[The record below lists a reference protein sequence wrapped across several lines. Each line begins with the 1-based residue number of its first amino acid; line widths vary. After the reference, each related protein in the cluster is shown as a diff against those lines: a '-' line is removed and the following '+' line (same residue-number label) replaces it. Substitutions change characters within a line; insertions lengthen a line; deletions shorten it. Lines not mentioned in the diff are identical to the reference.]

1 MSSIFSVQNDSF
13 SQNFD
18 AKKEAKESKK
28 TDFAN
33 VNYLKTISQFQK
45 IFKNSAILSQ
55 TSDLSDFE
63 SLKTSEYRQFG
74 TFTTHLKIGDLGDF
88 LPYDESANAELA
100 ALVSAYDGV
109 NSDFMV
115 AEKFMLRLMSDIIG
129 ELKEQNVASDGLQV
143 YLDAY
148 KAQIADKNA
157 LTEDIINE
165 AHEYMGETNEIKSEM
180 LYNSIV
186 SKLQAYHKASSSGNL
201 YGFFAAVLPYM
212 SDGTKNE
219 VAKALSTIDA
229 EIANPTSFKLG
240 GGNKLFWSVDED
252 RIRFKIY
259 SGADLEAFHA
269 LRREAK
275 AFETLLKAY
284 EQSRNAQKIED
295 LAVKSAENLSEDLAN
310 LSSNLRENLANSSVN
325 LASNSAIF
333 NENLSKNLALNSN
346 AFNENL
352 VNLNSNSIKNLALS
366 AKFST
371 NLSQNLAPNLSTN
384 LAQNSAV
391 NLSVNLAQNLAQ
403 NSSSIFATNSSNT
416 SSQSLLQE
424 LLRGV

>member
-55 TSDLSDFE
+55 TSDLGDFE

-74 TFTTHLKIGDLGDF
+74 TFTTHLKIDDLGDF

-100 ALVSAYDGV
+100 ALVSAYDGLDG
-109 NSDFMV
+109 DFMV

-129 ELKEQNVASDGLQV
+129 ELKEQNVASGGLQA

-229 EIANPTSFKLG
+229 EIANPTSFELG

-275 AFETLLKAY
+275 AFKTLLKAY

-310 LSSNLRENLANSSVN
+310 LSSNLRENLANFSVN
-325 LASNSAIF
+325 LVSNSAIF

-366 AKFST
+366 AKFSL
-371 NLSQNLAPNLSTN
+371 NLSQNSAPNLST
-384 LAQNSAV
+384 
-391 NLSVNLAQNLAQ
+391 NLAQNLAQ
-403 NSSSIFATNSSNT
+403 NSSSIFAANSSNT

>member
-55 TSDLSDFE
+55 TSDLNDFE
-63 SLKTSEYRQFG
+63 NLKTSEYRQFG

-88 LPYDESANAELA
+88 LPYDESSNAELA

-109 NSDFMV
+109 NSDFRE

-129 ELKEQNVASDGLQV
+129 ELKEQNVASGGLQA

-148 KAQIADKNA
+148 KVQIADKNA

-186 SKLQAYHKASSSGNL
+186 SKLQAYNKASSSGNL

-229 EIANPTSFKLG
+229 EIANPTSFELG

-259 SGADLEAFHA
+259 SGTDLEAFHA

-275 AFETLLKAY
+275 AFKTLLKAY
-284 EQSRNAQKIED
+284 EQSHDAQKIED
-295 LAVKSAENLSEDLAN
+295 LAVKSAENLSENLAN
-310 LSSNLRENLANSSVN
+310 LSSNLRENLANFSVN

-366 AKFST
+366 VKFST

-403 NSSSIFATNSSNT
+403 NSSSIFTTNSSNT
-416 SSQSLLQE
+416 SSQSLMQE